1 MGFKEIDFDIED
13 PKNRINIS
21 SDDSPFI
28 ISFDLAN
35 ASDYKEDAYTWC
47 YVDIFI
53 KDSDIDVPDELKRLF
68 TRFIDHEYR
77 RILWRH
83 RLLLRIIDMDK
94 AVDYLMKVIESLRE
108 QMEEHGLI

>member
-1 MGFKEIDFDIED
+1 LGYKEVDFRIED
-13 PKNRINIS
+13 KKNRVNIT

-53 KDSDIDVPDELKRLF
+53 KDGELMVPDELKRVF
-68 TRFIDHEYR
+68 TRFIDREYQQ
-77 RILWRH
+77 ILWRH
-83 RLLLRIIDMDK
+83 RMILRIIDMDR
-94 AVDYLMKVIESLRE
+94 AVEYLIKVVENLKNSLARF
-108 QMEEHGLI
+108 GLV